1 MMPNLYL
8 PIHVWDREID
18 SRLVISYLSANAGI
32 DTLIGHEY
40 NMSPMY
46 PRDKHACLFKQSAP
60 LDHNIRGGWH
70 RDITI
75 RGGTVITHDE
85 EGVNNMPLEIEQTNR
100 GKIVHLDIE
109 RVNLVKKSVVLKQLI
124 M

>member
-46 PRDKHACLFKQSAP
+46 PRDEYACLFRAGAP
-60 LDHNIRGGWH
+60 LDHHIRGGWH
-70 RDITI
+70 RDITK

-85 EGVNNMPLEIEQTNR
+85 EGVNNMPLDIEQTNR

-109 RVNLVKKSVVLKQLI
+109 RINLDN
-124 M
+124 